1 MSLAL
6 TDDRGITRF
15 TEKFKV
21 SEAGCW
27 EWIAALDPNGYGRF
41 GMPGATRADWRMK
54 LAHRVSY
61 ETFAGPIPEGLDLDH
76 LCRNRSCVN
85 PEHLEPVT
93 RSENLRRSPLM
104 ARGQDKTHCPHGHEY
119 SPENTRITKAGARA
133 CRTCERKRNRDKT
146 RSGEYNP
153 PTPCE
158 VCGKVLRERNLP
170 KHYRAFHPD
179 IARALRIET
188 P

>member
-1 MSLAL
+1 
-6 TDDRGITRF
+6 
-15 TEKFKV
+15 
-21 SEAGCW
+21 
-27 EWIAALDPNGYGRF
+27 GRF